1 MENKNIKLY
10 KLRDDGS
17 IGLKEVNRGMFKDS
31 DSFSQA
37 LDFYYENG
45 YCDSR
50 EEAKNKALEMMKKM
64 NEDFCGKHEFDVQEM
79 FTSYVISFYNPA
91 RDNCCGNGCC
101 M

>member
-1 MENKNIKLY
+1 MYKVVVSNQCSCFKNSKM
-10 KLRDDGS
+10 DGTLHFES
-17 IGLKEVNRGMFKDS
+17 K
-31 DSFSQA
+31 
-37 LDFYYENG
+37 
-45 YCDSR
+45 

>member
-1 MENKNIKLY
+1 MYKDVVSNKCSCFKNSKM
-10 KLRDDGS
+10 DGTLHFES
-17 IGLKEVNRGMFKDS
+17 K
-31 DSFSQA
+31 
-37 LDFYYENG
+37 
-45 YCDSR
+45 

>member
-1 MENKNIKLY
+1 MYKVVVSNQCSCFKNSKM
-10 KLRDDGS
+10 DGT
-17 IGLKEVNRGMFKDS
+17 LHFE
-31 DSFSQA
+31 
-37 LDFYYENG
+37 
-45 YCDSR
+45 SR

>member
-1 MENKNIKLY
+1 MYKVVVSNQCSCFKNSKM
-10 KLRDDGS
+10 DGT
-17 IGLKEVNRGMFKDS
+17 LHFE
-31 DSFSQA
+31 
-37 LDFYYENG
+37 
-45 YCDSR
+45 SR

-79 FTSYVISFYNPA
+79 LTSYVISFYNPA

>member
-1 MENKNIKLY
+1 MYKVVVSNQCSCFKNSKM
-10 KLRDDGS
+10 DGT
-17 IGLKEVNRGMFKDS
+17 LHFE
-31 DSFSQA
+31 
-37 LDFYYENG
+37 
-45 YCDSR
+45 SR
-50 EEAKNKALEMMKKM
+50 EEAKDKALEMMKKM

>member
-1 MENKNIKLY
+1 MY
-10 KLRDDGS
+10 KVVVSNQCSCFKHSKMDGT
-17 IGLKEVNRGMFKDS
+17 LHFE
-31 DSFSQA
+31 
-37 LDFYYENG
+37 
-45 YCDSR
+45 SR
-50 EEAKNKALEMMKKM
+50 EEAKDKALEMMKKM

>member
-1 MENKNIKLY
+1 MYKVVVSNQCCCFKNSKM
-10 KLRDDGS
+10 DGT
-17 IGLKEVNRGMFKDS
+17 LHFE
-31 DSFSQA
+31 
-37 LDFYYENG
+37 
-45 YCDSR
+45 SR

>member
-1 MENKNIKLY
+1 MYKVVVSNQCSCFKNSKM
-10 KLRDDGS
+10 DGT
-17 IGLKEVNRGMFKDS
+17 LHFE
-31 DSFSQA
+31 
-37 LDFYYENG
+37 
-45 YCDSR
+45 SR
-50 EEAKNKALEMMKKM
+50 QEAKNKALEMMKKM

>member
-1 MENKNIKLY
+1 MYKVVVSNQCSCFKNSKM
-10 KLRDDGS
+10 DGT
-17 IGLKEVNRGMFKDS
+17 LHFE
-31 DSFSQA
+31 
-37 LDFYYENG
+37 
-45 YCDSR
+45 SR

-91 RDNCCGNGCC
+91 RDNCCGIGCC

>member
-1 MENKNIKLY
+1 MYKVVVSNQCSCFKNSKM
-10 KLRDDGS
+10 DGS
-17 IGLKEVNRGMFKDS
+17 LHFE
-31 DSFSQA
+31 
-37 LDFYYENG
+37 
-45 YCDSR
+45 SR

>member
-1 MENKNIKLY
+1 MYKVVVSNQCSCFKNSKM
-10 KLRDDGS
+10 DGT
-17 IGLKEVNRGMFKDS
+17 LHFE
-31 DSFSQA
+31 
-37 LDFYYENG
+37 
-45 YCDSR
+45 SR
-50 EEAKNKALEMMKKM
+50 EEAKNKAIEMMKKM